1 MLFKER
7 MLNRLLQSIEQ
18 RLDKKPFTW
27 MSWWRGKK
35 WSSVFSIIPELEKCP
50 LWKRDEAS
58 LSSLR
63 LFDLEPQ
70 ALHTELQRYWKRPF
84 WQRWWLS
91 LFTSINNKRKA
102 YAYYQR
108 CLAFAEVQ
116 KQPGYTSSVF
126 RIGQERAIL
135 LELVAWFDQ
144 DIKYGEKI
152 LEQHAGDL
160 NWLQNRFTSIL
171 SQYEQK
177 REREFLKRLEKKLNK
192 LPIIRIRSSVRSR
205 IKKEYQE
212 LGKLMRDYL
221 LSILFRPDQVSA
233 HNEGATAFSVAYEA
247 TEDSVVSDSRELVY
261 VGPAVATRNTLGMYP
276 SGKTCLTGI
285 DSVGNWV
292 SVQRE
297 AIASLLAEGR
307 DAEIKT
313 LLEQSLNNIRDII
326 TPPIESYQE
335 RVTEVRQGKVGYEV
349 AIECSEDLQRRLI
362 RFFRNSVLLF
372 HPDKSDRNEELRCL
386 QTELFKEFK
395 QLSDTSLETIS
406 AGLQTLKQ
414 CIPKWKLE
422 HQAILGKMQRDREAF
437 RARLKK
443 EMKTIAESNAK
454 LNASLKEV
462 IEESKQYR
470 EEMKQDRERMKQYR
484 KEMKQSRE
492 KMRKQIECIKND
504 LLAQNLG
511 VNQDPMPEERPG
523 TSPDFFTR
531 PAP

>member
-1 MLFKER
+1 
-7 MLNRLLQSIEQ
+7 
-18 RLDKKPFTW
+18 
-27 MSWWRGKK
+27 
-35 WSSVFSIIPELEKCP
+35 
-50 LWKRDEAS
+50 
-58 LSSLR
+58 
-63 LFDLEPQ
+63 
-70 ALHTELQRYWKRPF
+70 
-84 WQRWWLS
+84 
-91 LFTSINNKRKA
+91 
-102 YAYYQR
+102 
-108 CLAFAEVQ
+108 
-116 KQPGYTSSVF
+116 
-126 RIGQERAIL
+126 
-135 LELVAWFDQ
+135 
-144 DIKYGEKI
+144 
-152 LEQHAGDL
+152 
-160 NWLQNRFTSIL
+160 
-171 SQYEQK
+171 
-177 REREFLKRLEKKLNK
+177 
-192 LPIIRIRSSVRSR
+192 
-205 IKKEYQE
+205 
-212 LGKLMRDYL
+212 MRDYL
-221 LSILFRPDQVSA
+221 LSGLFPPDQVSA
-233 HNEGATAFSVAYEA
+233 HNEGATASSAAYEA
-247 TEDSVVSDSRELVY
+247 TEDSVLSDKQELVY

-395 QLSDTSLETIS
+395 QLSDTSLETIR

-422 HQAILGKMQRDREAF
+422 HQAILEKMQRDREAF

-443 EMKTIAESNAK
+443 EMKTLAELDAK
-454 LNASLKEV
+454 LNASLKKL

-470 EEMKQDRERMKQYR
+470 EEMKQDREKMKQYR

-492 KMRKQIECIKND
+492 EMREQIECIKNN